1 MSQARDIP
9 ILDKRGLAKNRIEAL
24 ADGIFAVA
32 MTLLVLDIKSPVN
45 REFETAADLVNYLVA
60 LEHSFAMYAISF
72 FVLAIFWISHHL
84 LFHFVRHVDRR
95 LLWLNVGFL
104 LLVTFVPFSTDLLG
118 DHGHLMFHFVRHVDR
133 RLLWLNVA
141 FLLLVTFVPFSTDL
155 LGDHGHLMLPVLIYG
170 ANLLALGLLL
180 AIQLRYLVAHR
191 ELATADLTDA
201 VVAQIWRGLK
211 LYASIP
217 VASMAV
223 SLASPRTGMYMYLL
237 LAIPTFA
244 PSRLDRLLHPGAAA
258 RADTS
263 GEDS

>member
-1 MSQARDIP
+1 MSQDP
-9 ILDKRGLAKNRIEAL
+9 ESPLLDKRGLAKNRIEAL

-32 MTLLVLDIKSPVN
+32 MTLLVLDIKSPEN
-45 REFETAADLVNYLVA
+45 RSFETAADLVAYLLA
-60 LEHSFAMYAISF
+60 LEHSFAMYVISF
-72 FVLAIFWISHHL
+72 FVLAIFWISH
-84 LFHFVRHVDRR
+84 
-95 LLWLNVGFL
+95 
-104 LLVTFVPFSTDLLG
+104 
-118 DHGHLMFHFVRHVDR
+118 HLMFHFVRHVDR

>member
-1 MSQARDIP
+1 MSQDREIP

-32 MTLLVLDIKSPVN
+32 MTLLVLDIKSPEN

-118 DHGHLMFHFVRHVDR
+118 DHGHLM
-133 RLLWLNVA
+133 
-141 FLLLVTFVPFSTDL
+141 
-155 LGDHGHLMLPVLIYG
+155 LPVLVYG
-170 ANLLALGLLL
+170 ANLLALGSLL
-180 AIQLRYLVAHR
+180 ALQLRYLVARR
-191 ELATADLTDA
+191 ELAAADLTEA
-201 VVAQIWRGLK
+201 VVAQMWRDLK
-211 LYASIP
+211 LYAAVP
-217 VASMAV
+217 LASMVV
-223 SLASPRTGMYMYLL
+223 SLVSPRTGMYMYLL

-244 PSRLDRLLHPGAAA
+244 PSRLDRQFRPGATA
-258 RADTS
+258 RT
-263 GEDS
+263 DSPSEEP